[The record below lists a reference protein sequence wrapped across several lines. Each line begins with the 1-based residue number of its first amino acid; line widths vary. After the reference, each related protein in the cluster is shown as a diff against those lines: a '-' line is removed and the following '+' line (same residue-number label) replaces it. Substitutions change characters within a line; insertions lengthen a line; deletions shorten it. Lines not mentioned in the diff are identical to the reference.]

1 MEEVPPFKVII
12 VGGSVAG
19 LTLAHCLH
27 RANIDHVVLEKRN
40 EIAPQEGASIGLWPT
55 GGQVLDQLGL
65 WEEVVE
71 GTQPLRVHN
80 VLYPDGSGFS
90 HDVLNRIYERFGY
103 GLTFV
108 ERQRLLETLY
118 RRYPDKS
125 RILVSKTVVD
135 IRQTLSGACV
145 ATQDGTVYQGSLVVG
160 ADGVHSRVRSEM
172 WRLAELQNP
181 GRVLLKKNALTA
193 EYCCVFGIS
202 SAIPGLRSGEHGN
215 VFGDGVTVLTF
226 HGENRVYWFVVSKMN
241 KKHTYPKIPRYG
253 SKDAEELSR
262 RFAAVRLAEGVCV
275 RDLWEN
281 RRVASMTAMEE
292 GLFEI
297 WHFGRM
303 VLLGDAVRK
312 MTVNMG
318 QGANC
323 AIEDAAVLATLL
335 DRLAQSNK
343 KSTPIEAD
351 IETLLKEF
359 RMLRYARSKAIY
371 GQTTFGVRLYTR
383 DGILKTLM
391 GRYIMPHKIDHM
403 ADATSNLMAD
413 GPVVGFLP
421 LPRRSESGWERYRSR
436 KKEDSHW
443 SQRKMLFL
451 GTAVLSL
458 SFLAYGYLRD

>member
-1 MEEVPPFKVII
+1 MEGSPLKVII

-27 RANIDHVVLEKRN
+27 RANIDHVVLEKRP

-65 WEEVVE
+65 WEEIAE

-90 HDVLNRIYERFGY
+90 HDVLNRVYERFGY

-118 RRYPDKS
+118 RRYPDHS
-125 RILVSKTVVD
+125 RILVNKAVVE
-135 IRQTLSGACV
+135 IRQTSSGVCV
-145 ATQDGTVYQGSLVVG
+145 VTEDGTVYQGSLVVG

-172 WRLAELQNP
+172 WRLTELQNP
-181 GRVLLKKNALTA
+181 GRITPKEKKRMTT
-193 EYCCVFGIS
+193 EYSCVFGIS
-202 SAIPGLRSGEHGN
+202 SAIPGLRKGEHGN

-226 HGENRVYWFVVSKMN
+226 HGEDRVFWFVVSKMD
-241 KKHTYPKIPRYG
+241 KKYTYPNIPRFS
-253 SKDAEELSR
+253 SKDAEELCG
-262 RFAAVRLAEGVCV
+262 RFAAIRLVDGVCV
-275 RDLWEN
+275 RDLWES
-281 RRVASMTAMEE
+281 RRVASITAMEE
-292 GLFEI
+292 GLFEA
-297 WHFGRM
+297 WYFGRM

-335 DRLAQSNK
+335 DRLVQPNK
-343 KSTPIEAD
+343 NSAPSEAEIEA
-351 IETLLKEF
+351 LLREF
-359 RMLRYARSKAIY
+359 RTLRYARSKAIY
-371 GQTTFGVRLYTR
+371 GQTMFGVRLYTR

-391 GRYIMPHKIDHM
+391 GRYVMPRKIDHM
-403 ADATSNLMAD
+403 ADATSTLMAD

-421 LPRRSESGWERYRSR
+421 LPRRWGTGWESYRSL
-436 KKEDSHW
+436 KNGDSHW
-443 SQRKMLFL
+443 SPRKMVFL
-451 GTAVLSL
+451 ALGMSV
-458 SFLAYGYLRD
+458 LAYGYLRH